1 MTTPIVAYYRVSTH
15 AQGRS
20 GLGLEAQRQAVEHF
34 ATSEAMHIVHEFV
47 EVETGKGADALD
59 RRPQLAAALKAAKK
73 LKAHVVVAKLD
84 RLSRDVHFISGLMS
98 KGVPFI
104 VAALGKGVDPIM
116 LHIYA
121 ALAEKERTLISE
133 RTKVALA
140 AAKARGVALGEATL
154 GARNAA
160 EAEDRDRALQP
171 ILRELGDRPLRDI
184 AAELTARGIAAPR
197 GGAWNAMTV
206 MRARRRLE
214 IAH

>member
-1 MTTPIVAYYRVSTH
+1 
-15 AQGRS
+15 
-20 GLGLEAQRQAVEHF
+20 
-34 ATSEAMHIVHEFV
+34 
-47 EVETGKGADALD
+47 
-59 RRPQLAAALKAAKK
+59 AAALKAAKK
-73 LKAHVVVAKLD
+73 LKASIVVAKLD

-104 VAALGKGVDPIM
+104 TTELGRDTDPFI
-116 LHIYA
+116 LHLYA
-121 ALAEKERTLISE
+121 ALAEKERRLISE

-140 AAKARGVALGEATL
+140 AAKARGVALGDATL

-160 EAEDRDRALQP
+160 EAEDRDRTLQP

-206 MRARRRLE
+206 MRAMRR
-214 IAH
+214 